1 MKWHYNLLIG
11 IVNGLEKIFLQ
22 NNSTNKVIEGL
33 IDKNKK
39 WGSRDRKL
47 VISTIY
53 DTVRWIRKYGY
64 CSDIKEITS
73 KKHLC
78 VF

>member
-1 MKWHYNLLIG
+1 MNLYLKKKLTTTLLNFNKFNFVIMKWHYNLLIG

-39 WGSRDRKL
+39 WGSRD
-47 VISTIY
+47 
-53 DTVRWIRKYGY
+53 
-64 CSDIKEITS
+64 
-73 KKHLC
+73 
-78 VF
+78 